1 MPSISCFY
9 HRLFYQDPNKIIFIK
24 FENFVKIIFKN
35 KCIILTNKDLT
46 SNQRLFELF
55 LLSLLVTKD
64 TSKINSMVANDK
76 IIYGVETM
84 KYERSRFADYYKII
98 KISNIKKNPL
108 NAVEPK
114 RASGNK
120 KFRKFIKLFNE
131 VYKTEIIKEP
141 LIMMEEFYYIKHY
154 TLFDY
159 FRNYIDY
166 ENRIINLSMILHNY
180 GRDIYISVRRFL

>member
-9 HRLFYQDPNKIIFIK
+9 HRLFYQDPNKIIFVK

-35 KCIILTNKDLT
+35 KCIILTNSDLT

-84 KYERSRFADYYKII
+84 KYERSRFADDYKII
-98 KISNIKKNPL
+98 KISNVRRNPL
-108 NAVEPK
+108 NAAEPK
-114 RASGNK
+114 RASGDK

-141 LIMMEEFYYIKHY
+141 LMMIEEFYRVKHY

-159 FRNYIDY
+159 FRNYIDC
-166 ENRIINLSMILHNY
+166 ENRITNLSMILHNY
-180 GRDIYISVRRFL
+180 GHDVYTAVRRFL